1 MTIDPASALYLS
13 TQRHGRLATVAPD
26 GTPHNKPVGFTYN
39 AELGTVDIAGF
50 NMESSAKYRNVA
62 VNPAVA
68 FVVDDILGDREG
80 AASTRFLEIRGR
92 AEQVVLDSPA
102 MAGLSPQIIRIH
114 PLRVISWNVDPEQPG
129 MRTCDIAPPT
139 VSEPAVSGPARPTL
153 GAHGNVA
160 DDAVAA
166 VHRLVEELQA
176 GLDQH
181 DADLY
186 NRHFADDVMWGSPFG
201 ATVDGYEQLHAI
213 HLRLHRERRGGP
225 SSRYE
230 VVRVLAPAPDV
241 VVAQVRRVGL
251 DADGQPVAPTPDAIG
266 AFSEMALYVLVRRGR
281 TWWLAAGQNTP
292 IRPGGVPIAQ

>member
-1 MTIDPASALYLS
+1 MTIDPASALYLT

-26 GTPHNKPVGFTYN
+26 GTLHNKPIGFTYN
-39 AELGTVDIAGF
+39 AELGTIDIAGF

-62 VNPAVA
+62 VNPTVA

-80 AASTRFLEIRGR
+80 AASTRFLEIRGQ
-92 AEQVVLDSPA
+92 AEQVVLDQPA
-102 MAGLSPQIIRIH
+102 MAGLSPEIIRIH
-114 PLRVISWNVDPEQPG
+114 PTRVISWNVDPEQPG
-129 MRTCDIAPPT
+129 MHTYDIASLAVT
-139 VSEPAVSGPARPTL
+139 EPVRPAL
-153 GAHGNVA
+153 GAQGKVA
-160 DDAVAA
+160 NEAVAA
-166 VHRLVEELQA
+166 VTGLVEELQA

-186 NRHFADDVMWGSPFG
+186 NRHFAADVMWGSPFG

-213 HLRLHRERRGGP
+213 HLRLHRERRGGS

-241 VVAQVRRVGL
+241 AVAQVRRVGL
-251 DADGQPVAPTPDAIG
+251 DADGQTVEPTPDAIG
-266 AFSEMALYVLVRRGR
+266 AFSEMALYVFVRRGG

-292 IRPGGVPIAQ
+292 IRPGGAPIPQ